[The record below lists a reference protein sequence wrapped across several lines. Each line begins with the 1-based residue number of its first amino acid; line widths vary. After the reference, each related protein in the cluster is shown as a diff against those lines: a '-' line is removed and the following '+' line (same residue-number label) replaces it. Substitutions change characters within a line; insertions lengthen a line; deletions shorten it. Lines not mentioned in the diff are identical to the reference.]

1 MSVGIGSNISAM
13 ISQRNLSNNNR
24 DVNDSMRAITSG
36 SRVSRASD
44 DPASFAISESLRG
57 QLAGVKQASFNAQNA
72 QSMMQTAEGALNQQN
87 NILIRLR
94 ELSVQGASDTLGD
107 KERELIDVEFQ
118 QLNGELSRIA
128 ESTRFGNNSLLN
140 GESEAYEFQ
149 VGPNGNEHDV
159 IAFNINADT
168 TAEGLNMD
176 DIEVTDQSGAIDA
189 LTNIDSAMEKLSGVR
204 AKFGAFQSRL
214 NHTIDN
220 LGAQSEGLEQ
230 ARSTIADT
238 DVAEEMSKLTQSQ
251 IKQDMSTAMLAMSN
265 QNAQRVLSLLG

>member
-1 MSVGIGSNISAM
+1 M
-13 ISQRNLSNNNR
+13 
-24 DVNDSMRAITSG
+24 
-36 SRVSRASD
+36 
-44 DPASFAISESLRG
+44 
-57 QLAGVKQASFNAQNA
+57 
-72 QSMMQTAEGALNQQN
+72 
-87 NILIRLR
+87 
-94 ELSVQGASDTLGD
+94 GD

-128 ESTRFGNNSLLN
+128 QSTRFGNNSLLN

-159 IAFNINADT
+159 IAFNVNADT